1 MSNAKNEYI
10 TDTNKSFQSLASNA
24 LFKDSRLRTNFLR
37 VNLKKA
43 SHPVPFD
50 EF

>member
-10 TDTNKSFQSLASNA
+10 TDTNKSFQSSASNV
-24 LFKDSRLRTNFLR
+24 LFKDSRLQTNFLR
-37 VNLKKA
+37 TNLKEA
-43 SHPVPFD
+43 GHPIPFD